1 MEEDT
6 MNTRNRFLA
15 LRPLLA
21 AGAFLAAT
29 GAGPAWAEPR
39 TYTIDPDHFAI
50 GFQIEHLGYA
60 DVIGMFLKGSG
71 SFVYDEATR
80 TLSSGR
86 VVVAA
91 DSVFS
96 NHKARDRHVRDR
108 DFLDAESHPEIVF
121 EATGFETVMDNGG
134 RLDGRLSGKLTL
146 LGQTHPVTLE
156 VSLNKAATYPFG
168 HRKHTLGISAR
179 TSLLRSQW
187 GMSYGVKNGMVGDE
201 VLLSF
206 EFEALRD

>member
-1 MEEDT
+1 MT
-6 MNTRNRFLA
+6 TRTPFPA
-15 LRPLLA
+15 LRSLFA
-21 AGAFLAAT
+21 AGVLIAAAST
-29 GAGPAWAEPR
+29 GPARAEPR

-71 SFVYDEATR
+71 SFVYDEAAR

-96 NHKARDRHVRDR
+96 NHKARDRHVRDS

-121 EATGFETVMDNGG
+121 EATGFESVMENGG

-146 LGQTHPVTLE
+146 LGQTHSVTLE

-179 TSLLRSQW
+179 TTLQRSQW

-206 EFEALRD
+206 EFEAMRD

>member
-1 MEEDT
+1 
-6 MNTRNRFLA
+6 MNTRTTAFPA
-15 LRPLLA
+15 LRRLLA
-21 AGAFLAAT
+21 AGLALAAV

-39 TYTIDPDHFAI
+39 TYTIDPDHFSI
-50 GFQIEHLGYA
+50 GFQVEHLGYA

-96 NHKARDRHVRDR
+96 NHKARDRHVRDS
-108 DFLDAESHPEIVF
+108 DFLDADRHPEIVF
-121 EATGFETVMDNGG
+121 EATAFELLMENDG

-168 HRKHTLGISAR
+168 HRKHTLGVSAR

-187 GMSYGVKNGMVGDE
+187 GMSYGVDRGMVGDE

-206 EFEALRD
+206 ELEAMRD